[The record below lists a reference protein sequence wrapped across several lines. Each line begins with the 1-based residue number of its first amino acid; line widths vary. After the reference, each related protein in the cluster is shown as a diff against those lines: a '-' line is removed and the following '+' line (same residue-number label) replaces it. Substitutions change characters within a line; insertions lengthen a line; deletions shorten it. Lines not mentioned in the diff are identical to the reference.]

1 METELSKY
9 NSKSC
14 NYKLY
19 LKYVVKKLECI
30 NLVKKYDTTYLERL
44 QWYAYINKRRHEDKV
59 VNEIEAEFGKDLII
73 VLGDWSNKGRLR
85 FISTPNLGIK
95 RKLAERFEV
104 YNLNEYNTS
113 KIHYKTHVIC
123 TNKYV
128 DMKVAKK
135 DSPDQ
140 YEIKKVK
147 LHSVLSYKFE
157 RQEWGVMK
165 TKSGCIN
172 RDLNS
177 ILNMEYIVNE
187 LIQTGKRPP
196 IFSRPNIQKT
206 RCVVNSD
213 KSSEVKDT

>member
-1 METELSKY
+1 
-9 NSKSC
+9 
-14 NYKLY
+14 
-19 LKYVVKKLECI
+19 
-30 NLVKKYDTTYLERL
+30 
-44 QWYAYINKRRHEDKV
+44 
-59 VNEIEAEFGKDLII
+59 
-73 VLGDWSNKGRLR
+73 
-85 FISTPNLGIK
+85 
-95 RKLAERFEV
+95 
-104 YNLNEYNTS
+104 
-113 KIHYKTHVIC
+113 
-123 TNKYV
+123 
-128 DMKVAKK
+128 MKVAKK